1 MTCRYL
7 SLTASAFAL
16 IAGMGISTHQAHA
29 QAYNRVAPKGLD
41 TERPALANEPHV
53 TRNLLPDTDREVAK
67 ELRGIAIIAPG
78 AEGGGVPDGIFVGD
92 GVDDTL
98 RNQAFTK
105 AMKVRLGK
113 PLTTS
118 DINAVVDTIY
128 KEYRRAGRPYVFV
141 SIPAQKISAGYL
153 KIIVD
158 EYSLNHVSVT
168 GNRWFSTPDLIQIA
182 GLSAGQK
189 MTLGRQQEALDRLN
203 ANPFRSAAAVASPGG
218 ERGQSDVTLKI
229 TDHLP
234 VRGYAG
240 YDTGGTP
247 ILGRQ
252 EWFVGGAVGNLP
264 FDGVLSYQF
273 THAASERY
281 SAHALNYSMTLPW
294 HDKIQIFGDYAWERP
309 EITLGTIAG
318 TPIKMTEKG
327 HSGQASF
334 RYLHDFR
341 PFFVGD
347 VLIRQQISG
356 GFDFKTTNN
365 SIEFGGVNV
374 YDGDADVAQFPVSY
388 LLSETDKWGQTT
400 FRNTLTFSPGGLTGG
415 NSKKAMQAIVPGAKS
430 GYVYD
435 TLSLSRLT
443 YLPWGMSWSMDAV
456 GQVSSSNLMYSNQL
470 GLGGLYTTRGYFTS
484 SAYGSQGVTV
494 QNELHSP
501 AWNVFKGWDTEQ
513 VGVFFDYGHVSQV
526 KRIPQGVNGLDLASV
541 GFDAKLKIKDYLDVS
556 FNVGWRLKGMPEER
570 RNEGYG
576 DRGAFGNVA
585 VTVGF

>member
-1 MTCRYL
+1 MTFRHL
-7 SLTASAFAL
+7 MMTVSAVAL
-16 IAGMGISTHQAHA
+16 IAGISSNAHA
-29 QAYNRVAPKGLD
+29 QAYNRVAPHEID
-41 TERPALANEPHV
+41 EARPSLTNGPVA
-53 TRNLLPDTDREVAK
+53 TRNLLPDTDQVGAK
-67 ELRGIAIIAPG
+67 RLMGIAILPPG
-78 AEGGGVPDGIFVGD
+78 AGGGVPDGVFIAQ

-98 RNQAFTK
+98 RNQAFTR
-105 AMKVRLGK
+105 AMNARLGK
-113 PLTTS
+113 SLTMA

-128 KEYRRAGRPYVFV
+128 KAYRRAGRPYVFV
-141 SIPAQKISAGYL
+141 SIPAPKISGGYL

-168 GNRWFSTPDLIQIA
+168 GNNWFSTPDLLQIA

-203 ANPFRSAAAVASPGG
+203 DNPFRSAVAVASPGG

-229 TDHLP
+229 TDRMPL
-234 VRGYAG
+234 RGYAG

-264 FDGVLSYQF
+264 LDGVLSYQF
-273 THAASERY
+273 THAVSERY
-281 SAHALNYSMTLPW
+281 SAHAINYSMTLPW
-294 HDKIQIFGDYAWERP
+294 RDKIQIFGDYAWERP
-309 EITLGTIAG
+309 EISMGSAVGMIH
-318 TPIKMTEKG
+318 MTEKG

-341 PFFVGD
+341 PFFMGD

-356 GFDFKTTNN
+356 GFDYKTTNN

-374 YDGDADVAQFPVSY
+374 YAGNADVAQFPVSY
-388 LLSETDKWGQTT
+388 LIDETDKWGRTT

-415 NSKKAMQAIVPGAKS
+415 NNKRAMDVIVPGAS
-430 GYVYD
+430 AGYVYD
-435 TLSLSRLT
+435 TMSLSRLT

-456 GQVSSSNLMYSNQL
+456 GQVSSSNLMYSNQI

-501 AWNVFKGWDTEQ
+501 AWSVFNGWDTEQ

-526 KRIPQGVNGLDLASV
+526 KRIPQGVNSLDLASV
-541 GFDAKLKIKDYLDVS
+541 GVDARLKIRDYLSVN
-556 FNVGWRLKGMPEER
+556 FNVGWRLRGMPAER
-570 RNEGYG
+570 RDEGYG
-576 DRGAFGNVA
+576 NKGGFGNVA
-585 VTVGF
+585 LTVGF